1 MNFSDFINEYRERLH
16 KVFKINAEEAVT
28 YSRGIPNDA
37 FQDIMKVVPL
47 SAFIPSEY
55 GGRGALTHEALSM
68 LEASSYQSLPLS
80 LMMGINGALFL
91 QPLANY
97 GSEDAKQAIFNRFMN
112 DQTMGGL
119 MITEPDFGSDALKMQ
134 TAFSQNG
141 DPSVYHING
150 TKHWGGLTGLADYW
164 LITARGADAKGN
176 LGRDIGFFV
185 HDSRNGGI
193 EVKEYYPNLGLHMLP
208 YGKNEISIDV
218 NATHKLEPRSNGI
231 TMMLDILHRSRIQF
245 PGMGMGFLKRI
256 VDDAFEHCRT
266 RFVGGQ
272 SLFNYDQVQKRIS
285 ELQSYFTVCS
295 AMCSYTSK
303 YVPLDQD
310 TSRMDVQANA
320 TKTVLTDYMQAA
332 AQSLLQLTGAKGY
345 RIDSNAGR
353 AIIDSRPFQI
363 FEGSND
369 ILYQQISE
377 SVIKMM
383 RKVKDFNLYS
393 FLSQYDLTEKTS
405 DYFKD
410 ILNFELD
417 TKMSQRK
424 LVELGRALGRM
435 ISMEYTIDLGESG
448 FNKDLVDNALKTLQ
462 SEIRSIMCTFST
474 KSSAVIVD
482 EYESDSAWLQSLKLN
497 VSS

>member
-1 MNFSDFINEYRERLH
+1 MNFSDFIKEYRERLN
-16 KVFKINAEEAVT
+16 KVFSENAKDAVT
-28 YSRGIPNDA
+28 YKRGIPNDA
-37 FQDIMKVVPL
+37 FMDIMKVVPL
-47 SAFIPSEY
+47 SAFIPEEY
-55 GGRGALTHEALSM
+55 GGRGARTHEALSM
-68 LEASSYQSLPLS
+68 LEASSYESLPLS

-97 GSEDAKQAIFNRFMN
+97 GSEEAKKTIFNRFIN
-112 DQTMGGL
+112 EQSMGGL
-119 MITEPDFGSDALKMQ
+119 MITEPDYGSDALKMQ
-134 TAFSQNG
+134 TAFQQNG
-141 DPSVYHING
+141 SPDSYHING
-150 TKHWGGLTGLADYW
+150 TKHWGGLTGWADYW
-164 LITARGADAKGN
+164 LITARGTDTNGN

-193 EVKEYYPNLGLHMLP
+193 EVKEYYPNLGLYMLP
-208 YGKNEISIDV
+208 YGKNEIDINV
-218 NATHKLEPRSNGI
+218 NQSHKLEPRSNGI

-256 VDDAFEHCRT
+256 VDEAFDHCRT

-303 YVPLDQD
+303 NVPLGQD

-345 RIDSNAGR
+345 RLDSRAGNAV
-353 AIIDSRPFQI
+353 IDSRPFQI

-377 SVIKMM
+377 SILKMM
-383 RKVKDFNLYS
+383 RRMKEINLYS

-410 ILNFELD
+410 ILNFEID
-417 TKMSQRK
+417 AKMPQRK
-424 LVELGRALGRM
+424 LVQLGQALGRM

-448 FNKDLVDNALKTLQ
+448 FNKDLIDNALRTLQ
-462 SEIRSIMCTFST
+462 SEIRSIMCSFST
-474 KSSAVIVD
+474 NNTALIVD
-482 EYESDSAWLQSLKLN
+482 DYESDSAWLNSLKLN
-497 VSS
+497 VS